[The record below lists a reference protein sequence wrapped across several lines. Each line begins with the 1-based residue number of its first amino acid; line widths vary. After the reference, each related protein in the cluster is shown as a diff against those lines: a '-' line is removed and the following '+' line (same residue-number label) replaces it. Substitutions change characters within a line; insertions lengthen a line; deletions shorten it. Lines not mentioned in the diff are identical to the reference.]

1 MIAVCGQEHDY
12 LAVHKPF
19 FIVDLHSMNDIDLL
33 GHALRTFANIDEEA
47 FALSVPYW
55 QKKHYQKGEFYN
67 EYKNVC
73 KHLGF
78 ILDGI
83 FRTYYVNDQTGE
95 EKNVFFFTKHQVVV
109 SYKSFINQ
117 SPCNYYTES
126 MVDSTIL
133 YINITHLQELY
144 QQSHQ
149 WERFGRLVGERAF
162 NLAMNRMED
171 FLFQTPEQRY
181 LDLIEQHPDL
191 YNSIP
196 LYHISSYLG
205 IQGPSLSRIRKRLSG
220 R

>member
-1 MIAVCGQEHDY
+1 MT
-12 LAVHKPF
+12 
-19 FIVDLHSMNDIDLL
+19 DIDLL
-33 GHALRTFANIDEEA
+33 GHTLRAFAEIDETA
-47 FALSVPYW
+47 FALSIPYW

-78 ILDGI
+78 ILDGV
-83 FRTYYVNDQTGE
+83 FRAYHVMEETGE
-95 EKNVFFFTKHQVVV
+95 EKNVFFFSKNQLVV
-109 SYKSFINQ
+109 SYKSFIEQ

-126 MVDSTIL
+126 MADSTIL
-133 YINITHLQELY
+133 YIHINDLTHLY

-149 WERFGRLVGERAF
+149 WERFGRLVAEQAFTVAMSRA
-162 NLAMNRMED
+162 ES

-181 LDLIEQHPDL
+181 LELMEQHPDI
-191 YNSIP
+191 YNAIP

-205 IQGPSLSRIRKRLSG
+205 IQGPSLSRIRKRMAN